1 METPVQWEQD
11 QGHQFISCWPP
22 AVSFVKHMS
31 LVETKSLA
39 ELKENIAS
47 FSWIC
52 LIVYYNL
59 KNRVKNMNIS
69 GIAQFSVKLSSGK
82 TH

>member
-1 METPVQWEQD
+1 
-11 QGHQFISCWPP
+11 
-22 AVSFVKHMS
+22 MS

-59 KNRVKNMNIS
+59 KNTVKNMNIS